1 MSVKKK
7 GLGRGLDAL
16 LGGIQELESGVS
28 AGDDSKRGAEE
39 EAPAVSE
46 VTSLPIDL
54 IAHGRYQPRHV
65 FDPDSLRELADSIA
79 ARGVIQPIV
88 VRPVAAGRY
97 EIVAGERRWRASRQA
112 GLTEIPVVVRE
123 VDEQS
128 AIAIALIENIQRD
141 DLNPLEE
148 AGALERLLTEFGL
161 THQQVAEAVGKSRTM
176 VTNLLRLLELNDDV
190 KQHLQDERLEMGHAR
205 ALLGL
210 RGPQQSE
217 AAGQVVSHGL
227 SVRETEKLVRRLQA
241 AGQDRPV
248 TVTPEPTQDPDIL
261 RLQDDLGERLGAQVR
276 IRHGNRGA
284 GRLVIAYNSLNELDG
299 ILAHIK

>member
-1 MSVKKK
+1 MSAKKK

-16 LGGIQELESGVS
+16 LGGVRELESGT
-28 AGDDSKRGAEE
+28 GERGAEGD
-39 EAPAVSE
+39 APTVSA

-54 IAHGRYQPRHV
+54 IAHGCYQPRRE
-65 FDPDSLRELADSIA
+65 FDPDSLRELADSISA
-79 ARGVIQPIV
+79 QGVVQPIV
-88 VRPVAAGRY
+88 VRPVDSGRY

-128 AIAIALIENIQRD
+128 AIAVALIENIQRD

-190 KQHLQDERLEMGHAR
+190 KRYLQDKRLEMGHAR

-210 RGPQQSE
+210 RGPRQSE
-217 AAGQVVSHGL
+217 AAGQVASRGL

-241 AGQDRPV
+241 ADQDRPA
-248 TVTPEPTQDPDIL
+248 TTPPEPTTQDPDIR

-284 GRLVIAYNSLNELDG
+284 GRLIIAYNSLDELDG